1 MAHNSIASC
10 EKNGYLFFAT
20 FANWQVKI
28 TPSYHIFH
36 PHKTQLTPIQY
47 QKMLRLNEAKRLILL
62 HKTTI
67 TQIALQVAYESPNQF
82 SREHKRLF
90 GISAEQTQ
98 QQA

>member
-1 MAHNSIASC
+1 
-10 EKNGYLFFAT
+10 
-20 FANWQVKI
+20 
-28 TPSYHIFH
+28 
-36 PHKTQLTPIQY
+36 
-47 QKMLRLNEAKRLILL
+47 MLRLNEAKRLILL
-62 HKTTI
+62 HKIII

>member
-1 MAHNSIASC
+1 MRKEWVS
-10 EKNGYLFFAT
+10 FFAI

-28 TPSYHIFH
+28 TAIV
-36 PHKTQLTPIQY
+36 PHFSPTQNPTDPPIQYQQY

-82 SREHKRLF
+82 SREYKRLF